1 MVVYDTTYRE
11 SFESA
16 RKWIDELRANS
27 NNQDMVVA
35 LVGNKSDLADQMQVT
50 AEEAH
55 GLKEECKLDILMET
69 SAKDNNGVQDL
80 FIVIANRLL
89 RKHKAQTVSCMT
101 LIFIYLYRAFKRE
114 VPGNNLALQNLIMRK
129 EIRAEG
135 KRKKDA
141 VEIVKLT

>member
-1 MVVYDTTYRE
+1 
-11 SFESA
+11 
-16 RKWIDELRANS
+16 
-27 NNQDMVVA
+27 MVVA

-55 GLKEECKLDILMET
+55 GLKEECKLDILKET

-80 FIVIANRLL
+80 FIDIAKRLL
-89 RKHKAQTVSCMT
+89 RKHKAQMVRCVT
-101 LIFIYLYRAFKRE
+101 LFFINLYRAFKRE

-129 EIRAEG
+129 EIRTVG